1 MKRYRVKVKVTLCRV
16 IDVRAVDEHDA
27 QIEAEFRTIDGFN
40 LREIKEVSSEIV
52 EDDGTEF

>member
-27 QIEAEFRTIDGFN
+27 QIEAEFRTIDGFD
-40 LREIKEVSSEIV
+40 LHDIEELSSEIV
-52 EDDGTEF
+52 DDDGEF

>member
-27 QIEAEFRTIDGFN
+27 QIEAEFRTIDGFD
-40 LREIKEVSSEIV
+40 LRNVEDLSSEIV
-52 EDDGTEF
+52 DDDGEF

>member
-27 QIEAEFRTIDGFN
+27 VNEAEYQSIDSLN
-40 LREIKEVSSEIV
+40 LREVEEISSEIV
-52 EDDGTEF
+52 DDDGEF

>member
-16 IDVRAVDEHDA
+16 IDVRAVSEHDA

-40 LREIKEVSSEIV
+40 LREIKEVSSEII